1 MINGELSN
9 QCIRSHHLPFLQLS
23 PKCLENWIQSQ
34 SSLWV
39 PRCKILNWGL
49 FCKSLSTKWNLCGFR
64 SQTELRNYLTSPHSS
79 FLWRLECVWQRTKG
93 EEVDCHSKVTI
104 VVAVKT
110 GSFSNV
116 ESLVT
121 CEQPW
126 SWNKTLRKFE
136 CSPLRPLR
144 CLESDPRLVVSTTT
158 LSTKLSNI

>member
-1 MINGELSN
+1 MGSLVISASGHTTYLSF
-9 QCIRSHHLPFLQLS
+9 SFLLS
-23 PKCLENWIQSQ
+23 AWKIEFNLNRLCECHVARFWTEDCFVKVCLQNAIFVVSE
-34 SSLWV
+34 
-39 PRCKILNWGL
+39 
-49 FCKSLSTKWNLCGFR
+49 

-79 FLWRLECVWQRTKG
+79 FLWRLECVWQRTEG

-110 GSFSNV
+110 RSFSNV

-136 CSPLRPLR
+136 CSQLRPLR